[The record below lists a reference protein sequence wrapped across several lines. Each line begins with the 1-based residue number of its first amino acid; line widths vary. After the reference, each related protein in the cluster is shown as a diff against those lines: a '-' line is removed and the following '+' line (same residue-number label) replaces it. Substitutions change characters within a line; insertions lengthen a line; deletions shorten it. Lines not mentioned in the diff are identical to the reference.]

1 MAYKVPEYQINDK
14 NEMEFAS
21 FLNIFS
27 QEAQLTKKIN
37 EILNPSSNKSQYI
50 AIGSKFFNSNVGIVD
65 GNEANKIAQMR
76 DWNSKIRTTETN
88 NLDNNISN
96 TTNSIISNT
105 TNSIISSTTNS
116 SISSTTISSNQS
128 QQKLNVEELKKLIL
142 SNLQNSKWSELTL
155 SIDYLAVNFDIPQ
168 GLFLIVHN
176 IFFNL
181 IFIFVCFRCN

>member
-96 TTNSIISNT
+96 TTNSIIS
-105 TNSIISSTTNS
+105 
-116 SISSTTISSNQS
+116 STTISSNQS